1 MEYYRIPKWGLAHL
15 YGVTVA
21 TLMRDIK
28 GIEADLVEMGYQTNN
43 KHFTPRQMER
53 IVEHLGEP
61 NKKQAPTLRPGLA

>member
-1 MEYYRIPKWGLAHL
+1 
-15 YGVTVA
+15 
-21 TLMRDIK
+21 MRDIK